1 MTVVL
6 ECSENE
12 TQNSHGLSIK
22 LVELVQLSIKL
33 VQQQPTICGSYGV
46 FATSFSGQGA
56 EN

>member
-6 ECSENE
+6 QCSENE

-22 LVELVQLSIKL
+22 LV
-33 VQQQPTICGSYGV
+33 QQQPTMSGSYGV
-46 FATSFSGQGA
+46 FNNGQAA